1 MIGFWTEHAENNIDS
16 PPLSSE
22 VSGLVPGLVLYGCDE
37 DYAYST
43 FVLRGV
49 YSSEENARTALRE
62 MHTVM
67 ANEGWK
73 TWVAGWKI
81 LNKPAKR
88 SSLAGQREFMSRLT
102 ATVEKHGNVFVD
114 AYLGRVG
121 MAMLPL
127 WTVLWRRPDGNL
139 RLVKVTL
146 SARVDVYD
154 EDTITEVAQAIDEV
168 QRAEIGV

>member
-22 VSGLVPGLVLYGCDE
+22 VSALVPGLVLYGCDE

-62 MHTVM
+62 MHTAM

-81 LNKPAKR
+81 LNTKR
-88 SSLAGQREFMSRLT
+88 ATSVGRQAFMSRLI
-102 ATVEKHGNVFVD
+102 ASVEAHGNVFLD

-121 MAMLPL
+121 KEMLPI
-127 WTVLWRRPDGNL
+127 WTVIWRRPDGNT

-146 SARVDVYD
+146 SARTDVYD
-154 EDTITEVAQAIDEV
+154 EDAVITVIKVVSEV
-168 QRAEIGV
+168 QRAENGV